1 MFKLEGDEF
10 DETKSNYKDIDDN
23 SDVDYTSTAKKNEPR
38 PNRHIVSGI
47 DDLLGSIEK
56 IINQSALS
64 YKKNKILQENMN
76 SKIHISKSIVTQ
88 TDLESVVK
96 LINND
101 INNYM
106 AESIKLLKVL
116 KGKLDNVHNK
126 ANSILNKHTD
136 KTYIAAY
143 DKHFLLKNL
152 DIRIDKHIHDSMD
165 TGMFLISLKDIRKK
179 NDIFILNLQKT
190 LIKDVYSELRYL
202 DNVYYIGD
210 NIFACTI
217 IDVDAKNFDFI
228 VKRIIKKVSIKNKEN
243 LPIVPATMI
252 NKSDTPDGLVK
263 RLKGHFNTAK
273 TSVNHYHFSSH

>member
-10 DETKSNYKDIDDN
+10 DETKSNHKDIDDN
-23 SDVDYTSTAKKNEPR
+23 PDIDYTSTAKKNEPR

-47 DDLLGSIEK
+47 DDLLSSIEK

-126 ANSILNKHTD
+126 ADSILNKHTD

-143 DKHFLLKNL
+143 DKYFLLKNL

-165 TGMFLISLKDIRKK
+165 TGMFLISLKDIQKK
-179 NDIFILNLQKT
+179 KDIFTLNLQKT
-190 LIKDVYSELRYL
+190 LIKDIYSELRYL

-252 NKSDTPDGLVK
+252 NQSDTPDGLIK
-263 RLKGHFNTAK
+263 RLKNHFNTAK
-273 TSVNHYHFSSH
+273 TSVNQYHFSSH